1 MMNLYEI
8 KQEFEK
14 AIEECVDMETGEIIN
29 PTRLDELNMVLT
41 DKRENVALYIKNL
54 SAEAKAIDEEAK
66 NLTNRKRVLNNKVE
80 GLKKY
85 LADNLE
91 GHKFETAKV
100 VVSFRKSEQL
110 EINSIEHIP
119 TEYLISQEP
128 KIDKVALKKSIKQGA
143 VINGVQI
150 ITKQNI
156 QIK

>member
-1 MMNLYEI
+1 MNLYEI

-29 PTRLDELNMVLT
+29 PARLDELNMVLT

-54 SAEAKAIDEEAK
+54 SAEVKAIDEEAK

-128 KIDKVALKKSIKQGA
+128 KIDKVALKNSIKQGIE
-143 VINGVQI
+143 INGVQI

>member
-1 MMNLYEI
+1 MNLYEI

-66 NLTNRKRVLNNKVE
+66 NLTNRKRVLNNKIE

>member
-1 MMNLYEI
+1 MNLYEI
-8 KQEFEK
+8 KQELEK

-29 PTRLDELNMVLT
+29 PARLDELNMVLT

-110 EINSIEHIP
+110 EINSTEHIP
-119 TEYLISQEP
+119 AEYLISQEP

>member
-1 MMNLYEI
+1 MNLYEI

-100 VVSFRKSEQL
+100 VVSFIKSEQL
-110 EINSIEHIP
+110 EINSTEHIP
-119 TEYLISQEP
+119 AEYLISQEP

>member
-1 MMNLYEI
+1 MNLYEI

-29 PTRLDELNMVLT
+29 PTRLDELNMDLT

-110 EINSIEHIP
+110 EINSIKHIP

-128 KIDKVALKKSIKQGA
+128 KIDKVALKNSIKQGA
-143 VINGVQI
+143 VINGVQV

>member
-1 MMNLYEI
+1 MNLYEI

-29 PTRLDELNMVLT
+29 PARLDELNMVLT
-41 DKRENVALYIKNL
+41 DKRENVALYIKNI
-54 SAEAKAIDEEAK
+54 SAEVKAIDEEAK

-128 KIDKVALKKSIKQGA
+128 KIDKVALKKSIKQGV

>member
-1 MMNLYEI
+1 MNLYEI

-110 EINSIEHIP
+110 EINSTEHIP
-119 TEYLISQEP
+119 AEYLISQEP

>member
-1 MMNLYEI
+1 MNLYEI

-29 PTRLDELNMVLT
+29 PARLDELNMVLT

-54 SAEAKAIDEEAK
+54 SAEVKAIDEEAK
-66 NLTNRKRVLNNKVE
+66 NLTNRKRDLNNKVE

-110 EINSIEHIP
+110 EINSTEHIP
-119 TEYLISQEP
+119 AEYLISQEP
-128 KIDKVALKKSIKQGA
+128 KIDKVALKNSIKQGIE
-143 VINGVQI
+143 INGVQI

>member
-1 MMNLYEI
+1 MNLYEL
-8 KQEFEK
+8 KQEFEN
-14 AIEECVDMETGEIIN
+14 AIEKCVDLETGEIVN
-29 PTRLDELNMVLT
+29 PVYLDELTFAINE
-41 DKRENVALYIKNL
+41 KRENVALYIKNKI
-54 SAEAKAIDEEAK
+54 AEIKAIDEETK

-110 EINSIEHIP
+110 EINSIKHIP

-128 KIDKVALKKSIKQGA
+128 KIDKVALKNSIKQGA
-143 VINGVQI
+143 VINGVQV

>member
-1 MMNLYEI
+1 MNLYEI

-29 PTRLDELNMVLT
+29 PARLDELNMVLT

-54 SAEAKAIDEEAK
+54 SAEVKAIDEEAK

-100 VVSFRKSEQL
+100 VVSFRKSEHHLFQ
-110 EINSIEHIP
+110 
-119 TEYLISQEP
+119 YLVLLSFLMPLYQF
-128 KIDKVALKKSIKQGA
+128 
-143 VINGVQI
+143 
-150 ITKQNI
+150 
-156 QIK
+156 

>member
-1 MMNLYEI
+1 MNLYEI

-29 PTRLDELNMVLT
+29 PARLDELNMVLT

-128 KIDKVALKKSIKQGA
+128 KIDKVALKKSIKQGIE
-143 VINGVQI
+143 INGVQI

>member
-1 MMNLYEI
+1 MNLYEI

-54 SAEAKAIDEEAK
+54 SAEEKAIDEEAK

-80 GLKKY
+80 GLKK
-85 LADNLE
+85 
-91 GHKFETAKV
+91 
-100 VVSFRKSEQL
+100 
-110 EINSIEHIP
+110 
-119 TEYLISQEP
+119 
-128 KIDKVALKKSIKQGA
+128 SIKQGA

>member
-1 MMNLYEI
+1 MNLYEI

-41 DKRENVALYIKNL
+41 DKQENVALYIKNL

-128 KIDKVALKKSIKQGA
+128 KIDKVALKKSIKQGS

>member
-1 MMNLYEI
+1 MNLYEI

-29 PTRLDELNMVLT
+29 PARLDELNMVLT

-54 SAEAKAIDEEAK
+54 SAEVKAIDEEAK

-110 EINSIEHIP
+110 EINSIKHIP

-128 KIDKVALKKSIKQGA
+128 KIDKVALKNSIKQGA
-143 VINGVQI
+143 VINGVQV

>member
-1 MMNLYEI
+1 MNLYEI

-110 EINSIEHIP
+110 EINSIKHIP

-128 KIDKVALKKSIKQGA
+128 KIDKVALKKLIKQGA

>member
-1 MMNLYEI
+1 MNLYEI

-29 PTRLDELNMVLT
+29 PARLDELNMVLT

-54 SAEAKAIDEEAK
+54 SAEVKAIDEEAK

-110 EINSIEHIP
+110 EINSTEHIP
-119 TEYLISQEP
+119 AEYLISQEP
-128 KIDKVALKKSIKQGA
+128 KIDKVALKNSIKQGIE
-143 VINGVQI
+143 INGVQI
-150 ITKQNI
+150 TYNK
-156 QIK
+156 

>member
-1 MMNLYEI
+1 MNLYEI

-29 PTRLDELNMVLT
+29 PARLDELNMVLT

-54 SAEAKAIDEEAK
+54 SAEVKAIDEEAK

-110 EINSIEHIP
+110 EINSTEHIP
-119 TEYLISQEP
+119 AEYLISQEP
-128 KIDKVALKKSIKQGA
+128 KIDKVALKNSIKQGIE
-143 VINGVQI
+143 INGVQI

>member
-1 MMNLYEI
+1 MNLYEI

-119 TEYLISQEP
+119 AEYLISQEP
-128 KIDKVALKKSIKQGA
+128 KIDKVALKNSIKQGIE
-143 VINGVQI
+143 INGVQI

>member
-1 MMNLYEI
+1 MNLYEI

-100 VVSFRKSEQL
+100 VVSFKKSEQL

>member
-1 MMNLYEI
+1 MNLYEI
-8 KQEFEK
+8 KQELEK

-29 PTRLDELNMVLT
+29 PARLDELNMVLT

-54 SAEAKAIDEEAK
+54 SAEVKAIDEEAK

-128 KIDKVALKKSIKQGA
+128 KIDKVALKNSIKQGIE
-143 VINGVQI
+143 INGVQI

>member
-1 MMNLYEI
+1 MNLYEI

-14 AIEECVDMETGEIIN
+14 VIEECVDMETGEIIN

-110 EINSIEHIP
+110 EIKSTEHIP
-119 TEYLISQEP
+119 AEYLILQEP
-128 KIDKVALKKSIKQGA
+128 KIDKVALKNSIKQGA

>member
-1 MMNLYEI
+1 MNLYEI

-14 AIEECVDMETGEIIN
+14 VIKECVDMETGEIIN

-54 SAEAKAIDEEAK
+54 SAEAKAVDEEAK
-66 NLTNRKRVLNNKVE
+66 NLTNRKRVLNNKIE
-80 GLKKY
+80 GLKRY

-110 EINSIEHIP
+110 EINSTEHIP

-128 KIDKVALKKSIKQGA
+128 KIDKVALKNSIKQGA

>member
-1 MMNLYEI
+1 MNLYEI

-14 AIEECVDMETGEIIN
+14 AIEECVDMESGEIIN

>member
-1 MMNLYEI
+1 MNLYEI

-29 PTRLDELNMVLT
+29 PARLDELNMVLT

-110 EINSIEHIP
+110 EINSTEHIP
-119 TEYLISQEP
+119 AEYLISQEP

>member
-1 MMNLYEI
+1 MNLYEK

-110 EINSIEHIP
+110 EINSIKHIP

>member
-1 MMNLYEI
+1 MNLYEI

-41 DKRENVALYIKNL
+41 DKRETVDLYIKNL
-54 SAEAKAIDEEAK
+54 SSEAKAIDDEAK
-66 NLTNRKRVLNNKVE
+66 NLTNIKRVLNNKVE

-128 KIDKVALKKSIKQGA
+128 KIDKVALKKSINQGA

>member
-1 MMNLYEI
+1 MNLYEI
-8 KQEFEK
+8 KQDFEK

-128 KIDKVALKKSIKQGA
+128 KIDKVALKKSIKQGV

>member
-1 MMNLYEI
+1 MNLYEI

-110 EINSIEHIP
+110 EINSIKHIP

>member
-1 MMNLYEI
+1 MNLYEI

-29 PTRLDELNMVLT
+29 PARLDELNMVLT

-119 TEYLISQEP
+119 AEYLISQEP

>member
-1 MMNLYEI
+1 MNLYKI

-143 VINGVQI
+143 VISGVQI

>member
-1 MMNLYEI
+1 MNLYEI
-8 KQEFEK
+8 KHEFEK

>member
-1 MMNLYEI
+1 MNLYEI

-128 KIDKVALKKSIKQGA
+128 KIDKVALKNQLSK
-143 VINGVQI
+143 VLL
-150 ITKQNI
+150 
-156 QIK
+156 

>member
-1 MMNLYEI
+1 MNLYET

>member
-1 MMNLYEI
+1 MNLYEI

-41 DKRENVALYIKNL
+41 DKRENVVLYIKNL

>member
-1 MMNLYEI
+1 MNLYEI

-66 NLTNRKRVLNNKVE
+66 NLTNRKRALNNKVE

>member
-1 MMNLYEI
+1 MNLYEI

-29 PTRLDELNMVLT
+29 PTRLDELNMVLS

-85 LADNLE
+85 LDDNLE

-128 KIDKVALKKSIKQGA
+128 KIDKVALKKSIKQGV